1 MINPF
6 GSIKL
11 WIFGI
16 IFLVISSTIALGYN
30 YVTGVI
36 AENKTLALEVSTLAE
51 SNAGLQ
57 TALDTSKEDAAK
69 QAELNGDLQVKLSQ
83 SESRL
88 NELRQTFLDHD
99 LSNLAMQKPG
109 LIERR
114 VNSGTQKVFDDIESY
129 TAR

>member
-16 IFLVISSTIALGYN
+16 IFLVVSSTIALGYN